1 MVGDG
6 VGVSTGEDI
15 PKNGDGAGVV
25 GKGDDVRGVLNIPE
39 NCDGAGDGDGDGVG
53 VGVGDGSVLVSVFL
67 SL

>member
-15 PKNGDGAGVV
+15 PKNGDGAGV
-25 GKGDDVRGVLNIPE
+25 GGNGDDVMGVLNIPE
-39 NCDGAGDGDGDGVG
+39 NGDGDGDGGGG
-53 VGVGDGSVLVSVFL
+53 VGVGAGSGFVSVFL